1 MSTDTPVTVERATL
15 DNGLRVVVVP
25 LDHLHTAT
33 VVLYTKGG
41 SRVESPAENGLSHFV
56 EHMLFRGTERY
67 PSSYA
72 LNFAIE
78 SLGGTLYA
86 ETGRDYSMFQVALE
100 AGQIEAGLELF
111 GEVFGSPLFADIDL
125 ERKLIL
131 EELGEDY
138 DERGVEING
147 ADLARALMFGDHPLG
162 QRIIGPRANVERFGV
177 DEVRAHFER
186 YYCARNMLLCVAG
199 PVGSNGVVAAA
210 ARHLAHLTSGEEARV
225 QAPLFDQTAPR
236 YKYVVDSGSQTSL
249 NILLR
254 AIPEQ
259 DPDYPASLALLR
271 ALDDGMS
278 TPLHYRLCDQLG
290 LAYSVQASIEPLHD
304 VALLEVSAST
314 ANANIAELVRETLSL
329 MTRFRDEP
337 VDEVAL
343 DKLKLRHRYELASA
357 ADDANAMAGWF
368 GGTTLYYPPPTLE
381 ERLEQVE
388 RVTAEDL
395 RRVAQR
401 IIRPERLVQAVVG
414 TVTKAKQAEVRS
426 AITSF
431 R

>member
-1 MSTDTPVTVERATL
+1 MSTHTSVTVERVTL

-33 VVLYTKGG
+33 VVLYAKGG
-41 SRVESPAENGLSHFV
+41 SRVESAAENGLSHFV
-56 EHMLFRGTERY
+56 EHMLFRGTGRY

-100 AGQIEAGLELF
+100 AGKIEAGLELF
-111 GEVFGSPLFADIDL
+111 GEVFGNSLFADIEL

-147 ADLARALMFGDHPLG
+147 ADLARALMFGNHPLG

-177 DEVRAHFER
+177 DDVRAHFDR

-199 PVGSNGVVAAA
+199 PVGSNGVVEAA
-210 ARHLAHLTSGEEARV
+210 ARHLGGLRSGEEARV
-225 QAPLFDQTAPR
+225 ETPVFDQTAPL
-236 YKYVVDSGSQTSL
+236 YKYVPDTGSQTSL
-249 NILLR
+249 NLLLR
-254 AIPEQ
+254 AIPEL

-314 ANANIAELVRETLSL
+314 ANANIAELTQKTMELLTSFRE
-329 MTRFRDEP
+329 EP
-337 VDEVAL
+337 VDAAAL
-343 DKLKLRHRYELASA
+343 EKLKLRHRYELASA

-368 GGTTLYYPPPTLE
+368 GGTALYYPPPSLD
-381 ERLEQVE
+381 ERLAQVE

-395 RRVAQR
+395 RRVARR
-401 IIRPERLVQAVVG
+401 IIRMDRLALAVVG
-414 TVTKAKQAEVRS
+414 SVTKAKQAEVRS